1 MNTFSHIALGKLLC
15 AYVER
20 EYAITLDKT
29 SFVRGNY
36 LPDFSLGL
44 ITQPHYLK
52 YRLGFVLHEMT
63 ALCVRRDAPEAAG
76 RDYSLRLGV
85 LCHYIADFFCFAHSE
100 DFTQNMAVHVDYEQR
115 LHRYLMRQRGMLEAV
130 RFLPEGPCRT
140 DAAAIGARMMA
151 YHADYRRSAR
161 SLGNDLV
168 FTLQVCVE
176 LIVALFPAKNTSDQ
190 EISLL
195 RSLVS

>member
-1 MNTFSHIALGKLLC
+1 MNTFSHIAIGKLLC
-15 AYVER
+15 AYLER
-20 EYAITLDKT
+20 EYGIVLDKT

-36 LPDFSLGL
+36 LPDFSVGL

-63 ALCVRRDAPEAAG
+63 ALCARRDAPEAAG

-100 DFTQNMAVHVDYEQR
+100 DFTQNMALHVDYEQR
-115 LHRYLMRQRGMLEAV
+115 LHRYLMRHRRALEAA
-130 RFLPEGPCRT
+130 RFMPEGRSRA
-140 DAAAIGARMMA
+140 DAAALGSRMLA
-151 YHADYRRSAR
+151 YHTDYRRAAR
-161 SLGNDLV
+161 SPGNDLV

-176 LIVALFPAKNTSDQ
+176 LIVALFPADSTDES
-190 EISLL
+190 ELTGL